1 MAQPWGV
8 AAIAESLPGL
18 VDSIKVI
25 RDNNQRHKANLDQ
38 VADERWNHLDF
49 IWGQEAPTVL
59 FPQILEVGFSFHLIQ
74 NWPGM
79 VYC

>member
-8 AAIAESLPGL
+8 AAIAASLPGL
-18 VDSIKVI
+18 VDSIKVDKI
-25 RDNNQRHKANLDQ
+25 VKDTFANLDY

-49 IWGQEAPTVL
+49 IWGREAPTVL
-59 FPQILEVGFSFHLIQ
+59 YPQILEVGFSFHLIQ